1 MKIYAYV
8 FFSKNLIVLVQ
19 TLMFVDPFFPVNFCV
34 WCEVGVQRH
43 YLWIKK
49 KAFNFQSVV
58 FMIFLIKNIE
68 REYIIIDLSLS
79 LATFGKIFIAAG

>member
-1 MKIYAYV
+1 MLMF

-49 KAFNFQSVV
+49 KAFNFSKRC
-58 FMIFLIKNIE
+58 FHDFFN
-68 REYIIIDLSLS
+68 
-79 LATFGKIFIAAG
+79 

>member
-1 MKIYAYV
+1 MLLVSCLRSVVEFKVMKIYAYV

-19 TLMFVDPFFPVNFCV
+19 TLTFGDPFFPVNFCV

-49 KAFNFQSVV
+49 KSLFQSVV

-68 REYIIIDLSLS
+68 RE
-79 LATFGKIFIAAG
+79 